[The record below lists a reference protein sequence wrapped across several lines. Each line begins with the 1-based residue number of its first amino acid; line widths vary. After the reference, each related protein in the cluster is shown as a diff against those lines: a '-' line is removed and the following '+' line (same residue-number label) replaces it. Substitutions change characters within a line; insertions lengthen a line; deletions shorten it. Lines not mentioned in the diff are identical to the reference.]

1 MTNSTHFHMYIYYKR
16 ERFPRTFLGVGA
28 ETLLPTGVS
37 CFLFFLPP
45 VSQSGPIM
53 AVRDCF
59 FISAPAGRMPWQS
72 YGFFVHVWLVAVYQC
87 PYSTWVPTPFRGLFG
102 IKGLADWRCL
112 PSVSPPSAL
121 VAVLDFLFISARAG
135 IMPGRCHR
143 FFYFC
148 LAGGW
153 LLTIIRFHKFA
164 ERSEGTALVY
174 NK

>member
-45 VSQSGPIM
+45 VSQSG
-53 AVRDCF
+53 
-59 FISAPAGRMPWQS
+59 
-72 YGFFVHVWLVAVYQC
+72 
-87 PYSTWVPTPFRGLFG
+87 
-102 IKGLADWRCL
+102 
-112 PSVSPPSAL
+112 AL
-121 VAVLDFLFISARAG
+121 VAVLDFFFISARAG
-135 IMPGRCHR
+135 SMPGRCHR

-153 LLTIIRFHKFA
+153 LLTIIRFHKFP